1 MAKGKAIKVI
11 GYDEKHPLDKICEKA
26 ENMGIYNVESE
37 KRGVAY
43 MYALDEIAIV
53 TARGRVEMSVE
64 TAETLIEELKGL
76 IEDIK
81 DMRRMRCRT

>member
-1 MAKGKAIKVI
+1 MAKGRAIKIV
-11 GYDEKHPLDKICEKA
+11 GYDRKYPLNQVCDKA
-26 ENMGIYNVESE
+26 ETIGIYNVESE

-53 TARGRVEMSVE
+53 TARGRVEMSFE
-64 TAETLIEELKGL
+64 TAQTLVEELSGL
-76 IEDIK
+76 IDDIK